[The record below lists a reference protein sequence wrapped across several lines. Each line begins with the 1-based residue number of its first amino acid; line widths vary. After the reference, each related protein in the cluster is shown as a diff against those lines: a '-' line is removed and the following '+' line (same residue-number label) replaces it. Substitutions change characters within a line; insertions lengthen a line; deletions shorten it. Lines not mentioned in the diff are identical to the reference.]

1 MYNFAEIEKKKLV
14 RTKWRQIHTHKTTF
28 NTGDLI
34 PIFTKEILPGDF
46 ESMDLEAVIKMTT
59 PSFQTMD
66 LAFIDFHAYFVPRRL
81 VWKNWKA
88 FLGEKTVGPHEVQP
102 EYTIPK
108 TFAPTGGWEKG
119 TIADYMGI
127 PTKIENLPGIDSA
140 YFRGYCLIWNEW
152 YRDQNRQDFT
162 DFSDGDENTDGS
174 NGSNYV
180 TDAIRG
186 GKCLKAAKIHDYFTS
201 TLLEPQAGDPVVL
214 PLGTSAK
221 VITGDSFNIP
231 EGSKPLAFRNAE
243 NGNYLANN
251 RLAIFTDSELGYT
264 TNSTTGTVN
273 EKVAPS
279 NLYAD
284 LSSATAATVNQLR
297 MAFQLQKIL
306 ETNNRSGSRYVEQLK
321 ARWDVNPSDA
331 TLQRPEFLGG
341 KRLPINMDMVV
352 QTSSTDSTTPLG
364 QISGFSNTHID
375 TPLFTKSFEEHGIL
389 YVLAVVRH
397 QRTYQHGLAKKFTRT
412 NMEDFYMP
420 EFQNIGEVPV
430 YNYEIFASG
439 NSEKDNGTFGFQEYA
454 AEYRYEQN
462 IVTGQFRSNAENSFD
477 NWHYAD
483 DYADTPVNGEEWI
496 VENADSMD
504 RTLTVDHTVADQFY
518 MECGFNE
525 TVVRSMP
532 PHSNPG
538 YIDHH

>member
-14 RTKWRQIHTHKTTF
+14 RTKWKQIHTHKTTF

-34 PIFTKEILPGDF
+34 PVFTKEILPGDF
-46 ESMDLEAVIKMTT
+46 VSMDLEALIKMTT

-66 LAFIDFHAYFVPRRL
+66 LAFIDYHAYYVPRRL

-88 FLGEKTVGPHEVQP
+88 FLGEKTAGPHEVQP

-127 PTKIENLPGIDSA
+127 PTKVQNLPGVDSA

-180 TDAIRG
+180 TDALRG

-201 TLLEPQAGDPVVL
+201 TLLEPQAGEPVVL
-214 PLGTSAK
+214 PLGTSAP
-221 VITGDSFNIP
+221 VVTGTEPNAIQTTNALLLGTK
-231 EGSKPLAFRNAE
+231 GSSTPLTSGFELAAGPAGMRAGANTSIDNGYLKPL
-243 NGNYLANN
+243 
-251 RLAIFTDSELGYT
+251 
-264 TNSTTGTVN
+264 
-273 EKVAPS
+273 
-279 NLYAD
+279 NLMAD
-284 LSSATAATVNQLR
+284 LNEATAATVNQLR

-306 ETNNRSGSRYVEQLK
+306 EANNRSGSRYVEQLK

-352 QTSSTDSTTPLG
+352 QTSSTDQTTPLG
-364 QISGFSNTHID
+364 QISGFSNTHIN

-397 QRTYQHGLAKKFTRT
+397 QRTYQQGLPKKFTRT
-412 NMEDFYMP
+412 NFEDFYMP

-430 YNYEIFASG
+430 YNYELFASG
-439 NSEKDNGTFGFQEYA
+439 NTEKDNQIFGYQEYA
-454 AEYRYEQN
+454 SEYRYEPN

-483 DYADTPVNGEEWI
+483 DYEDTPVNGEEWI
-496 VENADSMD
+496 VENPDSVD

-518 MECGFNE
+518 MECGFTE